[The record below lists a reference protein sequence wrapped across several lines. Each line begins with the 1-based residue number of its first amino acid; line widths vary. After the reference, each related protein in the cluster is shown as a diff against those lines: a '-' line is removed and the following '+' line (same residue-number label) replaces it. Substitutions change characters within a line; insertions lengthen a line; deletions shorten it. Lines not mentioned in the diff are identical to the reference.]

1 MVEKILIKIKKRRN
15 ELGYSQQYVSS
26 QLNITQSSYNKI
38 ENGTTELSV
47 AVLMKLCQIL
57 QLEYE
62 SMHFDE
68 KDAV

>member
-15 ELGYSQQYVSS
+15 ELGYSQHYVSS

-38 ENGTTELSV
+38 ENGTTELTVSM
-47 AVLMKLCQIL
+47 LMQLCKAL

>member
-15 ELGYSQQYVSS
+15 ELGYSQHYVSS

-38 ENGTTELSV
+38 ENGTTELTVSM
-47 AVLMKLCQIL
+47 LMQLCKTL
-57 QLEYE
+57 QLEYK

>member
-15 ELGYSQQYVSS
+15 ELGYSQHYVSS

>member
-1 MVEKILIKIKKRRN
+1 MVEKILIKIRKRRN

-38 ENGTTELSV
+38 ENGTTELTVSM
-47 AVLMKLCQIL
+47 LTQLCKTL

-68 KDAV
+68 KDAI